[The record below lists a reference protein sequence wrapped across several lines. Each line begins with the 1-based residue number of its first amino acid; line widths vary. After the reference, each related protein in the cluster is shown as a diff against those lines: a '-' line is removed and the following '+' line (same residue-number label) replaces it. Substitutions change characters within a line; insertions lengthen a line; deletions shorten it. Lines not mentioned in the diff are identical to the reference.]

1 MPVIGLLAEHGGYHD
16 GRVTGLLLLGSPLR
30 PLPPRRHMESNRKSL
45 LAALHLPPGLDD
57 EELSRSVSDLV
68 SLAAAGVRN
77 AKMTLRELVDAIRK
91 YQGTEYLEPLIV
103 LPVLLSCSDDY
114 ADGLVRMCGL
124 SGSAKEIMI
133 VVQEAIEE
141 LRWYYDDD
149 DWEER
154 GKPITAS
161 VQKFIGL
168 IALWTAAI
176 PRLKVGK
183 RTPFQLAGPIVRDIG
198 SLVPITAQDAT
209 KQERQL
215 LIREVAGL
223 VRALQL
229 WASASASEDDLGQMK
244 KSLRDLLDATIV
256 ACVSSIQA
264 SLSIREFERLFPRL
278 VVKSALQKG
287 WEDGQRAMAEVQDA
301 LAILGT
307 LPELPDPRST
317 TGLIYLAHAEP
328 AIPLPLAKL
337 TQLYPLLADSLER
350 NVATDETLFLLLRL
364 LAQQNPQSDATEIPP
379 DVADSL
385 CTVLSVL
392 ASTHLDPFI
401 RHLNLRL
408 LSMVLSKVH
417 QTVRLD
423 LLLRLTTNEEL
434 PQMRSAAMGLLKE
447 ATLSALSSPDYSTEV
462 NPFASPTLLRAFGPV
477 LFKTSPPDFLTLS
490 HTREEL
496 DRSLELPR
504 IINCLSFYY
513 VLLLRDRKNRT
524 GVRDPDN
531 IASVEGSLLRPLRR
545 FLDQCVTMQGEPL
558 MTVLSLQVNLE
569 RVDAAVT
576 TIKGT
581 SKIDNS
587 GGA

>member
-1 MPVIGLLAEHGGYHD
+1 
-16 GRVTGLLLLGSPLR
+16 
-30 PLPPRRHMESNRKSL
+30 MESNRKSL

-57 EELSRSVSDLV
+57 EEFSRSVSDLV
-68 SLAAAGVRN
+68 SLASTGVQS
-77 AKMTLRELVDAIRK
+77 AKVTLQELVDAIRK
-91 YQGTEYLEPLIV
+91 YQGTEYLEPLTV
-103 LPVLLSCSDDY
+103 LPILLSCGDDH
-114 ADGLVRMCGL
+114 AEELVRICGL
-124 SGSAKEIMI
+124 SSSAKEIMI

-141 LRWYYDDD
+141 LRWYYHDGDG
-149 DWEER
+149 ETRE
-154 GKPITAS
+154 KPITTP
-161 VQKFIGL
+161 VQRLIGL
-168 IALWTAAI
+168 TALCTAAI
-176 PRLKVGK
+176 PRLRLGK
-183 RTPFQLAGPIVRDIG
+183 RTPFQLAGPIVLDIS
-198 SLVPITAQDAT
+198 SLVPFTAQDAT
-209 KQERQL
+209 EQEGRL

-229 WASASASEDDLGQMK
+229 WASPSASEDDLGQMK

-317 TGLIYLAHAEP
+317 SGLIYLAHAEP

-337 TQLYPLLADSLER
+337 TQLYPLLANSLEE

-364 LAQQNPQSDATEIPP
+364 LAQQSPQPGATEIPP
-379 DVADSL
+379 DIADSL

-392 ASTHLDPFI
+392 ASTHLDPFM

-408 LSMVLSKVH
+408 LSLVLSKVH
-417 QTVRLD
+417 QTIRLNV
-423 LLLRLTTNEEL
+423 LLRLTTNEEL
-434 PQMRSAAMGLLKE
+434 PQMRSAAIGLLKE
-447 ATLSALSSPDYSTEV
+447 ATLSALSSPDYYTEV
-462 NPFASPTLLRAFGPV
+462 NPFASRTLLRAFGPV

-496 DRSLELPR
+496 ERSLELPR
-504 IINCLSFYY
+504 IIDCLSFYY
-513 VLLLRDRKNRT
+513 VLLLRDRKNGT

-576 TIKGT
+576 TVKGT
-581 SKIDNS
+581 SISDKC